1 MKFMLTNVV
10 LYGLWAV
17 FPVVLAVMALRPV
30 SARELT
36 RFTNRYGL
44 ELEPETKTAVSRSVR
59 RGRTGRLVG
68 AALGLSLYP
77 VLTAFGVGI
86 PSQSLI
92 YGLVGYLIGA
102 FVTSLAPTSLEDEVR
117 HASLVPRRPS
127 DYLPRTALVTPAVAV
142 VVGTVALIAF
152 LTEPRRTVVNFQGS
166 PGGLAIAAIATAAT
180 FLAIRIVVARPQP
193 LTSPAMVAVDDA
205 VRTQAIHTLAGSG
218 IAVALLGTGACLWEM
233 GGYAAPGWLHVTG
246 ILAGVCAFFGALY
259 AWAFRSAPWRVER
272 TMLQ

>member
-1 MKFMLTNVV
+1 MYSNVV

-17 FPVVLAVMALRPV
+17 VPVVLAVVALRPV

-44 ELEPETKTAVSRSVR
+44 ELKPGTMTAVTQSVR

-77 VLTAFGVGI
+77 VLLAFGVEI
-86 PSQSLI
+86 PSQSLA
-92 YGLVGYLIGA
+92 YGLVGYLVGA
-102 FVTSLAPTSLEDEVR
+102 FMTSLAPTSLEDEVR

-127 DYLPRTALVTPAVAV
+127 DYLPRIALVTPAVAV
-142 VVGTVALIAF
+142 VVSTAALIAY
-152 LTEPRRTVVNFQGS
+152 LIEPRRTVADFYGS
-166 PGGLAIAAIATAAT
+166 PSGLAAAAIATVAT
-180 FLAIRIVVARPQP
+180 FVAIRIVVARPQP
-193 LTSPAMVAVDDA
+193 VTSPEMVVVDDA

-218 IAVALLGTGACLWEM
+218 IAVALFGTGACLWAM
-233 GGYAAPGWLHVTG
+233 GGAAAPGWLHITG
-246 ILAGVCAFFGALY
+246 FVAGVCALVGALY